1 MTENQIKQ
9 IRNQLPEGERI
20 DRMYSAYEGGIRVI
34 TKNAAK
40 QEIRYRVIF
49 GPDESVTIER
59 F

>member
-1 MTENQIKQ
+1 MLGAKGSEEESEMTENQIKQ

-40 QEIRYRVIF
+40 Q
-49 GPDESVTIER
+49 
-59 F
+59 